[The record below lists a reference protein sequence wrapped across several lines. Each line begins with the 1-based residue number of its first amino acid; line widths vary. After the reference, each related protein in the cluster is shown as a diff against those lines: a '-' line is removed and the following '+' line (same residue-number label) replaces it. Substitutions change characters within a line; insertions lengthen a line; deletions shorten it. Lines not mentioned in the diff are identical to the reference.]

1 MDMDQTI
8 VYVDASEVHPGMLD
22 DLKTATKELADFVDA
37 HEPRI
42 LAYNVYLSDHD
53 SRINVV
59 HVHPDSA
66 SLEYHME
73 VAGPMFRRF
82 ADLVTLTS
90 IDIFGRPSE
99 KVLRLLDEKARLL
112 GRGAVTVHELHAGFS
127 RLESR

>member
-1 MDMDQTI
+1 MADTI
-8 VYVDASEVHPGMLD
+8 VYVDASEVRPGKLG

-53 SRINVV
+53 TRINVV

-66 SLEYHME
+66 SLEHHME
-73 VAGPMFRRF
+73 VAGPMFRKF
-82 ADLVTLTS
+82 ADLVTLAS

-99 KVLRLLDEKARLL
+99 RVVRQLDEKARML
-112 GRGAVTVHELHAGFS
+112 GRGAVTVHEPHVGFS
-127 RLESR
+127 RIEVR